1 MKDMSRA
8 YNFISQNFFFWIFA
22 FCGKWQFGLFSLTFQ
37 WSCGAQRTSC
47 WRPISTYLRSVGYSS
62 TVTTS
67 REFQAEM
74 VNPLYRHSMPIIMD
88 SLVPNQRKK
97 QLIPESTIEP
107 PDNEA
112 DKAGMFPVILVE
124 QGPSGLWDL
133 TAKLNPKRKPQPG
146 FIKLRYKCVYLY
158 IRFASLTTFWTQQ
171 AWTIHHQSL
180 SYVRRKIDS
189 HT

>member
-8 YNFISQNFFFWIFA
+8 YNFISQNFFFWVFA
-22 FCGKWQFGLFSLTFQ
+22 FWGKWQFGLFSLTFE

-107 PDNEA
+107 PANEA
-112 DKAGMFPVILVE
+112 DTAGTFPVILVE
-124 QGPSGLWDL
+124 QRPSGSLRSHSKTESQEEA
-133 TAKLNPKRKPQPG
+133 TAWVHKAQVQVCLLVYKVCVSNYLLNT
-146 FIKLRYKCVYLY
+146 
-158 IRFASLTTFWTQQ
+158 ASMKYTSSITQ
-171 AWTIHHQSL
+171 L
-180 SYVRRKIDS
+180 CK
-189 HT
+189 